1 MICSVVHTTDLF
13 LFHLLIHR
21 INTIT
26 IVIRNSKRTK
36 STHTV
41 TMMAVDEDDIG
52 GGGDVDDVGD
62 GRYVDDIGDGNDVD
76 DVGDGN
82 DVDDVGDDGGEVDG
96 DIGISGVHRGT
107 MSSDRS
113 T

>member
-1 MICSVVHTTDLF
+1 M
-13 LFHLLIHR
+13 IHR

-26 IVIRNSKRTK
+26 TATINTRRTK

-41 TMMAVDEDDIG
+41 TMMAIDEDDIG

-62 GRYVDDIGDGNDVD
+62 GSDV
-76 DVGDGN
+76 
-82 DVDDVGDDGGEVDG
+82 DDGGEVDG
-96 DIGISGVHRGT
+96 DIERSGVHCGAV
-107 MSSDRS
+107 SSDRS